1 MQSAV
6 PIIQRSALT
15 LIEMLVVLAIL
26 AGMLSLLVPAVQ
38 KARESGRRMTCQNNA
53 RQLTL
58 AMRGYVEAHKRV
70 PDRAAPGKIG
80 GWSLAILPFMEEG
93 NLASGLEQ
101 NPSLA
106 PGSVTE
112 LARMRPATMTCPSA
126 GDEPSAVPEIPVSHY
141 VLQAHPSRE
150 SWRIGDAPL
159 DVRSPWAVGPE
170 IEFAQWG
177 TKTGPHDGGFN
188 IADTEG
194 AVELRVPVGVAAE
207 R

>member
-1 MQSAV
+1 MLNPRCQG
-6 PIIQRSALT
+6 LT
-15 LIEMLVVLAIL
+15 LLELLVVLVII
-26 AGMLSLLVPAVQ
+26 AGMLSLLLPAVQ
-38 KARESGRRMTCQNNA
+38 KVRQSGRRATCQNNA

-80 GWSLAILPFMEEG
+80 GWSVAILPFMEEG

-106 PGSVTE
+106 PGAVSE
-112 LARMRPATMTCPSA
+112 LASIRPAVMTCPDGS
-126 GDEPSAVPEIPVSHY
+126 DEPSTAPEVPVSHY
-141 VLQAHPSRE
+141 VLQAHPSRQ

-159 DVRSPWAVGPE
+159 DLRSPWAIGPE
-170 IEFAQWG
+170 INFADWE
-177 TKTGPHDGGFN
+177 TKIGPHDGSFN

-194 AVELRVPVGVAAE
+194 AVKLRVPAGVAAE
-207 R
+207 Q